1 MRSKR
6 LKKELYI
13 VAGCF
18 IVAVASKFY
27 SIIKYNTGWRELTG
41 QLHIVVIIALSI
53 WDVSILR
60 MKNIAPHNRNTNG

>member
-53 WDVSILR
+53 WVLISVFRLMFWGFKHLFRD
-60 MKNIAPHNRNTNG
+60 